1 MAETRLQRRLAA
13 ILSADVVGY
22 SHLMGMDEAGTLS
35 RLTVL
40 RRELVDPVIAA
51 HSGRVVKLIGDGT
64 LVEFASVVDAVTCAV
79 AIQTQMPQR
88 DVASSQGDGLRLRI
102 GIHIGDIIINGGDI
116 YGDGV
121 NIAARI
127 EGLSVPGGVS
137 ISEDA
142 WRQVRGKVAAEF
154 VDTGEHNLKNIASPV
169 RVFRIELGEKDALE
183 PATAGLLVPEEP
195 SIAVLP
201 FHNMSDNSDQEYFA
215 DGIVEDIITALS
227 RFKELF
233 VIARNSSFQYR
244 RRAIDIRQ
252 IARELG
258 VRYVIEGSVRKA
270 ANRLRITG
278 QLIEAA
284 TRTQLWADRFEGS
297 LEDVFELQD
306 RFAEVVIGAVMPKLR
321 QSEIERARRKPPDN
335 LQAYD
340 LYLRSLPHAWANS
353 PEEVDKAIELIDAA
367 LRIDPNYA
375 AAHGIAAWCHF
386 QRVGRGSRDPGDRE
400 AAVRHARAVVAAGS
414 DDATALAFAAFVI
427 AIVERD
433 YDIALGAA
441 AQALALNSNS
451 AVALARSAYVNAFAG
466 HYDTAIE
473 HGSRSLRLSPLD
485 PMRYSAECAL
495 SIAYF
500 KSGRFDQAAQAARR
514 TVQANS
520 RYHIG
525 YFMLAASEVHRGR
538 LVEARQIV
546 QKLKEVDP
554 TFGLGSFQGL
564 ALGTPAEM
572 QVLFSALRQAG
583 SAEF

>member
-40 RRELVDPVIAA
+40 RRELVDPAIAA

-102 GIHIGDIIINGGDI
+102 GIYIGDIIIDGGDI

-137 ISEDA
+137 VSEDA

-386 QRVGRGSRDPGDRE
+386 QRSRP
-400 AAVRHARAVVAAGS
+400 
-414 DDATALAFAAFVI
+414 
-427 AIVERD
+427 
-433 YDIALGAA
+433 
-441 AQALALNSNS
+441 
-451 AVALARSAYVNAFAG
+451 
-466 HYDTAIE
+466 
-473 HGSRSLRLSPLD
+473 
-485 PMRYSAECAL
+485 
-495 SIAYF
+495 
-500 KSGRFDQAAQAARR
+500 
-514 TVQANS
+514 
-520 RYHIG
+520 
-525 YFMLAASEVHRGR
+525 
-538 LVEARQIV
+538 RQ
-546 QKLKEVDP
+546 P
-554 TFGLGSFQGL
+554 
-564 ALGTPAEM
+564 
-572 QVLFSALRQAG
+572 
-583 SAEF
+583 